1 MSATVLTSQKRTSYF
16 DLVNLVKSGMLIVL
30 DSHAFEFA
38 LSVPS
43 HSQTLVD
50 PDTADGWPKISVTF
64 PAFTHIQITMAIDT
78 GGSKNALIKKSVLN
92 KGKRD

>member
-1 MSATVLTSQKRTSYF
+1 MSATVLTTQKHTSYF

-38 LSVPS
+38 LNVPS

-50 PDTADGWPKISVTF
+50 PDTADG
-64 PAFTHIQITMAIDT
+64 
-78 GGSKNALIKKSVLN
+78 
-92 KGKRD
+92 